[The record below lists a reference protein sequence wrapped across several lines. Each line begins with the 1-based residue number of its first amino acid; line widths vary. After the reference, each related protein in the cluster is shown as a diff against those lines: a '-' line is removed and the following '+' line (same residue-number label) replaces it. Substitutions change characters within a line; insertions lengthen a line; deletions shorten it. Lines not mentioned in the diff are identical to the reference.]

1 MRNTITIAW
10 KETKIYFSSPMA
22 YIIMAVYC
30 SLASYYFVSSI
41 SGVLPE
47 ATIRGFILP
56 STLIFTL
63 LSPVI
68 TMRLLAEEQKL
79 GSLELLMTAPLKDY
93 EIVLGKFLAALISLL
108 SMLIPTAYMVVLLM
122 WFGTPDFGPILSGY
136 LGLTLYGMAT
146 LSVGLFASSLSSN
159 QIVAAAVA
167 MGLLLTL
174 SVIDLASSYLSDTF
188 TTIVLQISITSHFE
202 DFTKGIIDTHNV
214 VYYIILTAFLL
225 FLTIR
230 SLESRRWR

>member
-1 MRNTITIAW
+1 
-10 KETKIYFSSPMA
+10 
-22 YIIMAVYC
+22 MAVYC

-108 SMLIPTAYMVVLLM
+108 
-122 WFGTPDFGPILSGY
+122 
-136 LGLTLYGMAT
+136 
-146 LSVGLFASSLSSN
+146 
-159 QIVAAAVA
+159 
-167 MGLLLTL
+167 
-174 SVIDLASSYLSDTF
+174 
-188 TTIVLQISITSHFE
+188 
-202 DFTKGIIDTHNV
+202 
-214 VYYIILTAFLL
+214 
-225 FLTIR
+225 
-230 SLESRRWR
+230 

>member
-47 ATIRGFILP
+47 ATVRGFILP

-93 EIVLGKFLAALISLL
+93 EIVLGKYLAALISLL

-122 WFGTPDFGPILSGY
+122 WFGTPDFGPVLSGY

-146 LSVGLFASSLSSN
+146 ISVGLFASSLSSN

-188 TTIVLQISITSHFE
+188 TIIVQQISITSHFE

-214 VYYIILTAFLL
+214 VYYMIFTAFLL

>member
-1 MRNTITIAW
+1 
-10 KETKIYFSSPMA
+10 
-22 YIIMAVYC
+22 
-30 SLASYYFVSSI
+30 
-41 SGVLPE
+41 
-47 ATIRGFILP
+47 
-56 STLIFTL
+56 
-63 LSPVI
+63 
-68 TMRLLAEEQKL
+68 
-79 GSLELLMTAPLKDY
+79 
-93 EIVLGKFLAALISLL
+93 
-108 SMLIPTAYMVVLLM
+108 
-122 WFGTPDFGPILSGY
+122 
-136 LGLTLYGMAT
+136 MAT